1 MRSVIYY
8 TFSTITEVLICGVH
22 VTALVQGLS
31 IAEVRLTL
39 LLTASVNFEIFGVI
53 FYFRTNAV
61 EDKKKFLKIPRIPLG
76 YKICPHSRN
85 QTWAT
90 WVREPGILTTRP
102 IRTTMIGASLSE
114 PHTAKVSKG
123 LHIRSNVHAYVRQ
136 CHRFCGLT
144 LHHIF
149 GHMNVGLT
157 VSRHPGSH
165 KQYSYGLNR

>member
-102 IRTTMIGASLSE
+102 IR
-114 PHTAKVSKG
+114 SKG